1 MIDVMIAKNVIRSVY
16 SALPCYTG
24 FIPIIQIRGKN
35 YA

>member
-1 MIDVMIAKNVIRSVY
+1 MIDVMIAKNAIQSIY
-16 SALPCYTG
+16 SASPCYTG